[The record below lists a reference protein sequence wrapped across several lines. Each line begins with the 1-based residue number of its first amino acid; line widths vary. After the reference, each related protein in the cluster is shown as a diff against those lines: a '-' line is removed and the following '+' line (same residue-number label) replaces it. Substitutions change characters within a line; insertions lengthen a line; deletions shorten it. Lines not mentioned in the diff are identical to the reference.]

1 VGDDEGAGTGGGDD
15 ETGGGELGDA
25 DGDAACTA
33 DAASLPACWLVVRA
47 PEAPEPPEA
56 EVRIAATAATL
67 CEPVPST
74 LPRPEYCAMAIKP
87 AMTVTSR
94 MAIRLVRQVRRPVR
108 VWFPEPIVR
117 KAYSRRAI
125 GVNQIRIL

>member
-1 VGDDEGAGTGGGDD
+1 MGAGVGDDDGVGAGGGDD
-15 ETGGGELGDA
+15 DETGDGEVVDA

-33 DAASLPACWLVVRA
+33 DAASLRPRWLVVRA
-47 PEAPEPPEA
+47 REAPEA

-74 LPRPEYCAMAIKP
+74 LPTPEYCAMAIKP

-108 VWFPEPIVR
+108 V
-117 KAYSRRAI
+117 
-125 GVNQIRIL
+125 